1 MASKK
6 PALPPST
13 DRRFADV
20 VKELLER
27 MTGRRGSKVDKV
39 AGLDSVAVTSTP
51 TAAQYNALR
60 ADMDRLRVRFN
71 ALLDQIG
78 DYD

>member
-1 MASKK
+1 MSSKK

-20 VKELLER
+20 VKECVER
-27 MTGRRGSKVDKV
+27 MMGRRGSKVTKL
-39 AGLDSVAVTSTP
+39 AALDADAVTSTP

-60 ADMDRLRVRFN
+60 ADMDKLRVKFN

>member
-6 PALPPST
+6 PSLPSST

-20 VKELLER
+20 VKELIER
-27 MTGRRGSKVDKV
+27 MTGRRGSKVAKV
-39 AGLDSVAVTSTP
+39 PGLDSVDVSGTP

-60 ADMDRLRVRFN
+60 ADMDKLRVRFN